1 MKTKLLIAFG
11 KALCFFGKLLGRG
24 SSLPGKILLKF
35 DPQFLS
41 KLTIPGDVI
50 AVTGSSGKGS
60 TTKMIASILRKNG
73 YTVAHNESGSN
84 LDAGILTMLL
94 QYANFKGIVKADYFV
109 LEIDERYTKYVFP
122 QIHPKY
128 VVITNITRDQPPR
141 QGHFDQVFREIE
153 KALDSNMH
161 LILNADDPYLQKFE
175 NHGCQITYYGIGK
188 NKYETKEPK
197 FENLNIT
204 HCPVCHKKLHYQSYL
219 FETLGHYDCYCK
231 QFSRPKPTYEVTKL
245 NFEKE
250 KMTINQKYD
259 LIVKPGLLYQ
269 TYNLLAAFSILSMLL
284 HQEKKITEQMNEI
297 TQQTKV
303 ENIFALGKRTVHI
316 LNNKNE
322 NSTTFNQSIFYT
334 TRFKGQKTIVIGWKE
349 ISRRYQYNDVSWLYD
364 ISFEQLNDKNLEK
377 IVCIGV
383 NRYDIAVRMKYAGIE
398 EKKIITFETIE
409 EATPYLKKK
418 TKGDLFAIL
427 NFDYVKPLSNAL
439 KGSDEE

>member
-1 MKTKLLIAFG
+1 M
-11 KALCFFGKLLGRG
+11 
-24 SSLPGKILLKF
+24 
-35 DPQFLS
+35 
-41 KLTIPGDVI
+41 
-50 AVTGSSGKGS
+50 
-60 TTKMIASILRKNG
+60 
-73 YTVAHNESGSN
+73 
-84 LDAGILTMLL
+84 
-94 QYANFKGIVKADYFV
+94 
-109 LEIDERYTKYVFP
+109 
-122 QIHPKY
+122 
-128 VVITNITRDQPPR
+128 
-141 QGHFDQVFREIE
+141 FREIE

-322 NSTTFNQSIFYT
+322 NSTTFNQAIFYT

-377 IVCIGV
+377 VVCIGV

-398 EKKIITFETIE
+398 EKKIITFESIE